1 MNVKMKTL
9 LATTLLSC
17 GVYASDSDLCLNQS
31 EIRFDSLAVTMT
43 DHTIPSPP
51 WANSDDESPKI
62 TTDAD
67 SHSSDSEEIASELRT
82 TLQRLAETH
91 EKHEAQ
97 RGKNK
102 QLRQENGLLQ
112 QQVELLRQD
121 LEQLQGCMSH
131 QQLNF
136 SEECESIVRLVKES
150 DNTALTVSFALQE
163 LADSRMKVGAAVDGL
178 TAYIHERVKS
188 SEVEETVS
196 LEEQLREA
204 TSDLTA
210 QLDEVKSEL
219 ARRIAMAE
227 EELIR
232 VPGAKKKS
240 KTQRQSNKIRE
251 LRATLKSR
259 EDDIYWL
266 KERRETET
274 SELRAQLEE
283 EASERRT
290 QLNEMKSEL
299 ERKSE
304 EICRLRRQYDED
316 TEVLRVLL
324 ESETSTLRAQL
335 ERTTSEIRALQD
347 EMKPNPEHRER
358 THMRIVNR
366 KLKDQL
372 LEMESTIKRK
382 EEDVEYTRNQ
392 YKLQLE
398 YKRQEVTKLV
408 ARLER
413 QMKITSELNAKLA
426 RQSPETE

>member
-1 MNVKMKTL
+1 
-9 LATTLLSC
+9 
-17 GVYASDSDLCLNQS
+17 
-31 EIRFDSLAVTMT
+31 
-43 DHTIPSPP
+43 
-51 WANSDDESPKI
+51 
-62 TTDAD
+62 
-67 SHSSDSEEIASELRT
+67 
-82 TLQRLAETH
+82 
-91 EKHEAQ
+91 
-97 RGKNK
+97 
-102 QLRQENGLLQ
+102 
-112 QQVELLRQD
+112 
-121 LEQLQGCMSH
+121 
-131 QQLNF
+131 
-136 SEECESIVRLVKES
+136 
-150 DNTALTVSFALQE
+150 
-163 LADSRMKVGAAVDGL
+163 MKVGAAVDGL